1 MKKYINNLLCMFVCF
16 VSCITCVFLCG
27 CTDKGNV
34 IPVENITLNKSSIEI
49 DVGESQTLLATIT
62 PSNSTNNKIVWSS
75 NDESIATIDSTG
87 NVLGIADGS
96 TQVYATIDG
105 YSASCEVKV
114 NEVIRYNDII
124 FKKWD
129 SGNTIPISGNYFL
142 NRDINLYTFL
152 WIASGETINLY
163 LNNHTINGL
172 QYNITISNNTIL
184 NIYGNGEITSAS
196 IETLD
201 IQSGATVNLYGGNV
215 NTTSTSNECCA
226 ISICNDAVLNI
237 CGGSIRVN
245 NVNTSSYAI
254 IIHKDEHGQGRVNL
268 IKGIINSAN
277 HVLGC
282 DLYEDEIR
290 VSLTASR
297 DINIDLANSVM
308 ATKNYGGHNLVD
320 YEASDC
326 ADYKYIIAE

>member
-1 MKKYINNLLCMFVCF
+1 MKKYINNLLCTFVF

-49 DVGESQTLLATIT
+49 DVGESQTLLATIA

-75 NDESIATIDSTG
+75 NDESIATVDSTG
-87 NVLGIADGS
+87 KVLGIADGS

-105 YSASCEVKV
+105 YSASCEIIV
-114 NEVIRYNDII
+114 NEVIRYNDMV

-129 SGNTIPISGNYFL
+129 SENTIPISGNYFL

-152 WIASGETINLY
+152 WITSGETINLY

-196 IETLD
+196 TTTLHID
-201 IQSGATVNLYGGNV
+201 SGVTVNLYGGNI

-226 ISICNDAVLNI
+226 ISISKDAILNI

-254 IIHKDEHGQGRVNL
+254 IIHKDEYGQGWVNL

-277 HVLGC
+277 HILGC

-290 VSLTASR
+290 VSLSVSGE
-297 DINIDLANSVM
+297 INIDLASSVL
-308 ATKNYGGHNLVD
+308 ATNNYGGHNLVD
-320 YEASDC
+320 YEVSDY